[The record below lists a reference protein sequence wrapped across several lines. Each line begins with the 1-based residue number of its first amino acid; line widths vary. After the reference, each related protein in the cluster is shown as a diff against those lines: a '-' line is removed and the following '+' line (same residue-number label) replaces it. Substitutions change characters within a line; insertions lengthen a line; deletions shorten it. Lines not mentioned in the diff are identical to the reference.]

1 MFKTI
6 LVPTDGSALAGK
18 AIDTAVDFCRLT
30 GGSIIGLSV
39 AEPYPFALLTE
50 GAVGVAMAEYE
61 EQSLAQSRKHVAAI
75 TDAARAANV
84 MVEVVVTQG
93 SRPYED
99 IIHTAEKYHC
109 DAIFIASHGRWGLS
123 RLFVGGETQK
133 VLAHTTLPVL
143 VIR

>member
-6 LVPTDGSALAGK
+6 LVPTDGSTLALK
-18 AIDTAVDFCRLT
+18 AIETAVEFCRLT
-30 GGSIIGLSV
+30 NGTIVGLSV

-50 GAVGVAMAEYE
+50 SAVAVGMAEYE
-61 EQSLAQSRKHVAAI
+61 QQSMAQAQQYVDVIA
-75 TDAARAANV
+75 DAARAANV
-84 MVEVVVTQG
+84 ACQTVVTQS

-99 IIHTAEKYHC
+99 IIHTAEKYRC

>member
-1 MFKTI
+1 MFNTI
-6 LVPTDGSALAGK
+6 LVPTDGSALAMK
-18 AIDTAVDFCRLT
+18 AVDTAVEFCCLT
-30 GGSIIGLSV
+30 KGTIIGLSV

-50 GAVGVAMAEYE
+50 GAVAAGVAEYE
-61 EQSLAQSRKHVAAI
+61 EQSLAQSWRHVEVIAE
-75 TDAARAANV
+75 AARAASV
-84 MVEVVVTQG
+84 RCETVVTQG
-93 SRPYED
+93 ARPYEE
-99 IIHTAEKYHC
+99 IIHTAEKFKC